1 MQYKKAISNIF
12 INKSINSL
20 FAGQLISQMG
30 DSMFLIGLMWLVLE
44 LTGSK
49 AIMGTVAMVSYLPML
64 FFGLFAGV
72 LVDTFNRKKIMLAAD
87 LMRALIVLI
96 IPVTFF
102 LHIISIPIIIFTAFF
117 LSTLSSVFNPAR
129 DSVIP
134 FLVERKN
141 LLKANSLIQVSN
153 YIAILLGPAL
163 AAALISVIGVVNLF
177 TIDSVT
183 FLFSFSVILI
193 ISYSPSPIL
202 NKEKMNVVIHLK
214 EIISYI
220 NTEKKVRYLLIL
232 TAVNNFF
239 IMGPAIVGIPIFV
252 KDVLHKG
259 ASSYALVES
268 SYGLGM
274 LLGVVLI
281 HFLIRYINIGK
292 ILLIGMIFDGI
303 TFAVI
308 YFTQSLEIMIL
319 LISFHA
325 IGIPF
330 IVVARTS
337 LIQKWV
343 ESEKLGRAFSLVNI
357 AVVGMTALTTGVT
370 GLLAEYISIQEIFAI
385 FGTAGMLCGIA
396 GFYYKQLRMG

>member
-1 MQYKKAISNIF
+1 LKNFSKIF
-12 INKSINSL
+12 INKNINSL

-30 DSMFLIGLMWLVLE
+30 DSMFNIGLMWLVLE
-44 LTGSK
+44 ITGSK
-49 AIMGTVAMVSYLPML
+49 ATMGTVAMVSYLPML

-72 LVDTFNRKKIMLAAD
+72 LVDAFNRKKMMLAAD
-87 LMRALIVLI
+87 FLRALIVLI
-96 IPVTFF
+96 IPVTYF
-102 LHIISIPIIIFTAFF
+102 LNVISIPIIIFTAFG
-117 LSTLSSVFNPAR
+117 LSTLTAVFNPAR
-129 DSVIP
+129 DAVIP
-134 FLVERKN
+134 FLVQEKN
-141 LLKANSLIQVSN
+141 LLKANSLIQGSN
-153 YIAILLGPAL
+153 YIAILLGPGL
-163 AAALISVIGVVNLF
+163 AAAVISIIGVVPLF
-177 TIDSVT
+177 TADSVT
-183 FLFSFSVILI
+183 FILSFLLVLI
-193 ISYSPSPIL
+193 ISYSPPPVL
-202 NKEKMNVVIHLK
+202 QNKKLNVVGHLK

-220 NTEKKVRYLLIL
+220 NKEKRVRYLLVL

-281 HFLIRYINIGK
+281 HFLIRYINLGK
-292 ILLIGMIFDGI
+292 ILLIGMMFDGI
-303 TFAVI
+303 TFAVV
-308 YFTQSLEIMIL
+308 YFTRSIELMIM

-385 FGTAGMLCGIA
+385 FGTAGMLCGVA
-396 GFYYKQLRMG
+396 GLFYKQLRNG